1 MNINTYIKENPTV
14 DYATGS
20 QVCGISANAYR
31 CRYTRIHGRGFTAM
45 SDSGSDTVI
54 QDIERGK
61 EVRDFAKTKGKLEEA
76 KNIIEHQQKQ
86 IDVVKK
92 LQDVSYYEI
101 TPRKSKESE
110 ATAVV
115 LASDWHYEEDVRGDA
130 VDGLNE
136 FDREIGRKRI
146 ETFFVSVSRLIASKQ
161 KSITVNNL
169 ILALLGDFI
178 TGNIHEEIDT
188 NLDPGEALLE
198 VASHIGSGIRYLL
211 KTTSVD
217 IVVPCHSGNHGRA
230 TKTVHQGNEH
240 ANSFEYLM
248 YHFLGGE
255 FKNEKRVKFVIAK
268 GYHSYID
275 VSGFKIRFHHG
286 HNLKYNGGV
295 GGIFIPTRKAIAQW
309 NKARPVDLDCFGHFH
324 QLLYG
329 GNFVCNGCL
338 IGYNAFALSIK
349 ADFEKPKQA
358 FFLVNHDRKEVT
370 DFSPVWLD

>member
-1 MNINTYIKENPTV
+1 MNINKYILENPSV
-14 DYATGS
+14 DISTGAEK
-20 QVCGISANAYR
+20 CGISYDAYR
-31 CRYTRIHGRGFTAM
+31 KRYKTVHGHSFTAVKPGT
-45 SDSGSDTVI
+45 SVLA
-54 QDIERGK
+54 DIERGK
-61 EVRDFAKTKGKLEEA
+61 EIRDRANDKEKLKESA
-76 KNIIEHQQKQ
+76 RIIEEQQSL
-86 IDVVKK
+86 IDAVKI
-92 LQDVSYYEI
+92 LPEVTFYELP
-101 TPRKSKESE
+101 TKKSKASE

-136 FDREIGRKRI
+136 FDRKIGTVRI
-146 ETFFVSVSRLIASKQ
+146 HNFFNNVARLVNAKQ
-161 KSITVNNL
+161 KSIEVKNL
-169 ILALLGDFI
+169 VFALLGDFI

-211 KTTSVD
+211 KNTNVNIT
-217 IVVPCHSGNHGRA
+217 VPCHSGNHGRA
-230 TKTVHQGNEH
+230 TRTVHQGNEH

-255 FKNEKRVKFVIAK
+255 FKDEKRVKFVIAK
-268 GYHSYID
+268 GYHSYLDIA
-275 VSGFKIRFHHG
+275 GFKIRFHHG

-309 NKARPVDLDCFGHFH
+309 NKARPVELDCFGHFH

-349 ADFEKPKQA
+349 ADYEKPKQA